1 MYNLLGFPHKK
12 LWSYTRWVLFTVKYI
27 VNCDARIS
35 KELMTSL
42 GNYSDSGKYR
52 NIAITNSKRVHVG
65 PSFQFNAPVNI
76 IKNVLSINNCE
87 NSESDANDVRLNENK
102 YNDTVHIIS
111 RRSWLAQP
119 PLEPHTLLEA
129 PAKYVIICHTA
140 TEEGF
145 CVSENTYVIRLI
157 QDFHIEG
164 RKWNDI
170 GYNFLVGSDGKIYE
184 GRGFNVVG
192 AHTYRYNT
200 DSFAIAFVGTFVNKL
215 PPSKAIIEARKLI
228 ALGVNNGAIAE
239 NYSLVGHCQLS
250 PTRSPGDMLYEEIK
264 KWDNWDS
271 SKQYFKN
278 GR

>member
-1 MYNLLGFPHKK
+1 
-12 LWSYTRWVLFTVKYI
+12 
-27 VNCDARIS
+27 
-35 KELMTSL
+35 MTSL